1 MTHKLPEHPKT
12 KSERINEFA
21 RLLESK
27 NLMLHESVQRE
38 TVHATEDSPSMNPLT
53 LSQWE
58 LREVSPDLL
67 VNRVR
72 HN

>member
-1 MTHKLPEHPKT
+1 MPTATVMTHKLPEHPKT

-38 TVHATEDSPSMNPLT
+38 TVLATEDSPSINPLT
-53 LSQWE
+53 LGEWINA
-58 LREVSPDLL
+58 RTVS
-67 VNRVR
+67 
-72 HN
+72 HG